1 MRLQRKS
8 FMNIKISVRN
18 LVEFI
23 FRSGDI
29 SDSSSGTLSK
39 EAMNAGS
46 RIHRKLQKKAGSYYN
61 AEVPLSLTVSRE
73 DYTVTVEGR
82 ADGIIDM
89 RHEKV
94 KADAENID
102 NEDTNVIKTVETNT
116 EIINTDDVENRH
128 KPSVTVDEIKGVYKK
143 LSDIEEPIKVHK
155 AQAMC
160 YAYIYAMKN
169 ELESIAVQM
178 TYVNLDTE
186 EIKRFSENFTF
197 EYLEKWYS
205 DLIDELLRWVDYAVS
220 HGDER
225 NDTIDALEFPFE
237 YRKGQKD
244 MVACV
249 YKAIEGERHLFV
261 QAPTGIGKTMAAI
274 YPTIKS
280 FATGL
285 TTKLFYLTAK
295 TIAHTAPAA
304 AIELLRNQ
312 GLVFQTVTLTAKEK
326 ICPLSE
332 MDCSPESCPYAK
344 GHFDRINEALYDL
357 ITNEERID
365 RDTVTA
371 YAEKHM
377 VCPFELSLDAAL
389 FADGIICD
397 YNYVFDPRVN
407 LKRFFANEGGAGG
420 RYTFLVD
427 EAHNLVDRAS
437 SMYSATLIKEDFLA
451 IKKIIKKYSEKTA
464 RSIDKCNKELL
475 AMKKALADESYQVL
489 TGLGDI
495 HFKLLNLHSAM
506 ESFLEDYKHI
516 PERKE
521 VLDFYFKLTSFLNI
535 SELVDDSYVIYDE
548 LLYDGRF
555 MLKEYCVHPANN
567 LKTCLDKGTATIFF
581 SATILPVKYYM
592 EMLSNQPEDYAIYI
606 PSPFEQA
613 NRRIMLGL
621 DVTTRYNRRT
631 EQEYINIYCYIKSL
645 VCGRRGNYMVFFP
658 SYQMLNQVYEIA
670 ALDES
675 NSNIHILLQNAHM
688 NEAER
693 EAFLRE
699 FEEKDN
705 VLALCI
711 MGGIFSEGIDLTG
724 DKLIGAVVVGPGLP
738 QVCNERRIMMDYF
751 NNRSSADIQPQYQ
764 RGQDGFKYAYLYPGI
779 NKVFQAA
786 GRVIRTESDRGIILL
801 LDERFAANEYC
812 RLFPA
817 EWNDYMCVNRNN
829 VKQKIEDFWKTKNV

>member
-1 MRLQRKS
+1 
-8 FMNIKISVRN
+8 
-18 LVEFI
+18 
-23 FRSGDI
+23 
-29 SDSSSGTLSK
+29 
-39 EAMNAGS
+39 
-46 RIHRKLQKKAGSYYN
+46 
-61 AEVPLSLTVSRE
+61 
-73 DYTVTVEGR
+73 
-82 ADGIIDM
+82 
-89 RHEKV
+89 
-94 KADAENID
+94 
-102 NEDTNVIKTVETNT
+102 
-116 EIINTDDVENRH
+116 
-128 KPSVTVDEIKGVYKK
+128 
-143 LSDIEEPIKVHK
+143 
-155 AQAMC
+155 
-160 YAYIYAMKN
+160 MKN
-169 ELESIAVQM
+169 GLESIAVQM
-178 TYVNLDTE
+178 TYVNLDSE
-186 EIKRFSENFTF
+186 EIKRFTENFTF

-285 TTKLFYLTAK
+285 TTKFFYLTAK

-332 MDCSPESCPYAK
+332 MECSPESCPYAK

-365 RDTVTA
+365 RDIVAA
-371 YAEKHM
+371 YADKHM

-437 SMYSATLIKEDFLA
+437 SMYSAALIKEDFLA

-464 RSIDKCNKELL
+464 RRIDKCNKELL
-475 AMKKALADESYQVL
+475 VMKKALADENYQVL

-521 VLDFYFKLTSFLNI
+521 VLDFYFKLASFLNI
-535 SELVDDSYVIYDE
+535 SDLVDDSYVIYDE

-606 PSPFEQA
+606 PSPFEQS

-658 SYQMLNQVYEIA
+658 SYQMLNKVYEIA

-675 NSNIHILLQNAHM
+675 NSNIHILIQNAHM
-688 NEAER
+688 KEAER

-812 RLFPA
+812 QLFPV

-829 VKQKIEDFWKTKNV
+829 VKQKIEDFWKTKNG